1 MAKKKLFFL
10 FSILLSMVGTK
21 ASAYDIAVEN
31 EDGVTIYYNYIND
44 GKVVKNPQKGIN
56 IVQMNN
62 GAIKKVVVK

>member
-1 MAKKKLFFL
+1 M
-10 FSILLSMVGTK
+10 SMVGTK

>member
-1 MAKKKLFFL
+1 MIPAWGFP
-10 FSILLSMVGTK
+10 G
-21 ASAYDIAVEN
+21 
-31 EDGVTIYYNYIND
+31 